1 MPSTFPASPLPGSDS
16 RAAQPTWRA
25 AIGAIVLGAALVFV
39 AGFAQMSAI
48 HNGAHDARHGA
59 ALPCH

>member
-1 MPSTFPASPLPGSDS
+1 MPSISPALPLPCGD
-16 RAAQPTWRA
+16 RRVRPTWRA
-25 AIGAIVLGAALVFV
+25 AIGAILLGAVLVFI
-39 AGFAQMSAI
+39 AGFAQTGAI

>member
-1 MPSTFPASPLPGSDS
+1 MTSTSPTLPVQAGELPAQV
-16 RAAQPTWRA
+16 RASRA

-39 AGFAQMSAI
+39 AGFAQIGAI
-48 HNGAHDARHGA
+48 HDGAHDARHGA

>member
-1 MPSTFPASPLPGSDS
+1 MPSNSRTLPVPIGDA
-16 RAAQPTWRA
+16 RPWPTWRA
-25 AIGAIVLGAALVFV
+25 AIGAIVLGAALVFI
-39 AGFAQMSAI
+39 AGFAQTGAI

>member
-1 MPSTFPASPLPGSDS
+1 MPSISPALPLPGGD
-16 RAAQPTWRA
+16 RRVRPTRRA
-25 AIGAIVLGAALVFV
+25 AIGAILLGAALVFI
-39 AGFAQMSAI
+39 AGFAQTGAI

>member
-1 MPSTFPASPLPGSDS
+1 MPSTSSASPLPSGD
-16 RAAQPTWRA
+16 AHAVQPTWRA
-25 AIGAIVLGAALVFV
+25 AIGAIVLGAVLVFV
-39 AGFAQMSAI
+39 AGFAPAGAI

>member
-1 MPSTFPASPLPGSDS
+1 MPSTSPTLPLPGSDA
-16 RAAQPTWRA
+16 RVRPTWRA
-25 AIGAIVLGAALVFV
+25 AIGAILLGAVLVFI
-39 AGFAQMSAI
+39 AGFAQTGAI

>member
-1 MPSTFPASPLPGSDS
+1 MTSSSPTLPVQGSALPAQAP
-16 RAAQPTWRA
+16 AWRA

-39 AGFAQMSAI
+39 AGFAQIGAI
-48 HNGAHDARHGA
+48 HDGAHDARHGA